1 MGVTWIVEKG
11 NTLWKIGVFENGEL
25 ISKIRFEEFSKN
37 SLPKETPE
45 EIMLSGSGLWTDEQ
59 ESTLYELSN
68 GNLFVFRHGDGHP
81 LVTQVYNPES
91 LGTDRVAN
99 SYAVQQGIDDYMKVN
114 PAWLVV
120 DVGTCVTADLIVEG
134 VHLGGSI
141 SPGIQSRLN
150 VMNNEAHALPHLE
163 FDIDSEP
170 IQGETSGLSTKDAL
184 EKGAAGGVVNEIV
197 GRWTTLKQEFPT
209 IGIILTGGSSSYLEL
224 GPVTPK
230 FADSNLTLKGYYA
243 LLQTI
248 KSV

>member
-1 MGVTWIVEKG
+1 MGITWIAEKG
-11 NTLWKIGVFENGEL
+11 NTLWKVGVFEEGKL
-25 ISKIRFEEFSKN
+25 ASRVAFENFS
-37 SLPKETPE
+37 SDAIPTVEPE
-45 EIMLSGSGLWTDEQ
+45 EIMLTGSGGWTEQ
-59 ESTLYELSN
+59 EETAFYDLCG
-68 GNLFVFRHGDGHP
+68 GNLIVFKHGDGHP

-99 SYAVQQGIDDYMKVN
+99 SFAVQQGIDDYMRVN

-141 SPGIQSRLN
+141 SPGVQSRLN
-150 VMNNEAHALPHLE
+150 VMNDETYALPQIE
-163 FDIDSEP
+163 FGLGEDKVT
-170 IQGETSGLSTKDAL
+170 GETRGLNTK
-184 EKGAAGGVVNEIV
+184 ESMERGASDGVVSEII
-197 GRWTTLKQEFPT
+197 GRWTSLKQEFPS
-209 IGIILTGGSSSYLEL
+209 IGIILTGGGSSNLEL

-243 LLQTI
+243 LLQSI

>member
-1 MGVTWIVEKG
+1 MGITWIVEKG
-11 NTLWKIGVFENGEL
+11 NTLWKIGVFENGE
-25 ISKIRFEEFSKN
+25 IVSKVSFEEFSTD
-37 SLPKETPE
+37 SIPQDSPE
-45 EIMLSGSGLWTDEQ
+45 EIMLSGSGVWSEEQ
-59 ESTLYELSN
+59 EASLYDLCN
-68 GNLFVFRHGDGHP
+68 GNMFVFRHGDGHP
-81 LVTQVYNPES
+81 LVTQAYNPES

-150 VMNNEAHALPHLE
+150 IMNSETHALPHLE
-163 FDIDSEP
+163 FNFDSEP
-170 IQGETSGLSTKDAL
+170 IQGDTRGLSTEDAL

-197 GRWTTLKQEFPT
+197 GRWTSLQQEFPT
-209 IGIILTGGSSSYLEL
+209 IGIILTGGSSSNLEL

-243 LLQTI
+243 LLQSI

>member
-11 NTLWKIGVFENGEL
+11 NTRWKVGVFEEG
-25 ISKIRFEEFSKN
+25 KIVSRVSFEDFSSD
-37 SLPKETPE
+37 SLPKEAPE
-45 EIMLSGSGLWTDEQ
+45 KIMLTGSGHWSDEE
-59 ESTLYELSN
+59 ESTFYDLSG
-68 GNLFVFRHGDGHP
+68 GNLFVFKYGDGHP

-99 SYAVQQGIDDYMKVN
+99 SYAVQQGVDDYMRLN

-134 VHLGGSI
+134 VHHGGSI

-150 VMNNEAHALPHLE
+150 VMNSETHALPHLE
-163 FDIDSEP
+163 FSFDAENIT
-170 IQGETSGLSTKDAL
+170 GETRGLSTEDSL
-184 EKGAAGGVVNEIV
+184 EKGAACGVVSEIV

-209 IGIILTGGSSSYLEL
+209 IGIILTGGGSSNVEL

-243 LLQTI
+243 LLQSI
-248 KSV
+248 KNI

>member
-1 MGVTWIVEKG
+1 MGLTWIAEKG
-11 NTLWKIGVFENGEL
+11 NTLWKVGVFEGGKI
-25 ISKIRFEEFSKN
+25 ISKVTFEDFDSDAVPQES
-37 SLPKETPE
+37 PE
-45 EIMLSGSGLWTDEQ
+45 EIMLTGSGQWSEDE
-59 ESTLYELSN
+59 ESAFYDLCN
-68 GNLFVFRHGDGHP
+68 GNLFVFKHGDGHP

-99 SYAVQQGIDDYMKVN
+99 SYAVQRGIDDYMRVN

-150 VMNNEAHALPHLE
+150 VMNSETHALPHLE
-163 FDIDSEP
+163 FKYDEEAVT
-170 IQGETSGLSTKDAL
+170 GETRGLCTEDAL
-184 EKGAAGGVVNEIV
+184 EKGAAGGVVSEIV
-197 GRWTTLKQEFPT
+197 GRWTTLKQDFPS
-209 IGIILTGGSSSYLEL
+209 IGIILTGGGSSNLEL

-243 LLQTI
+243 LLQSI